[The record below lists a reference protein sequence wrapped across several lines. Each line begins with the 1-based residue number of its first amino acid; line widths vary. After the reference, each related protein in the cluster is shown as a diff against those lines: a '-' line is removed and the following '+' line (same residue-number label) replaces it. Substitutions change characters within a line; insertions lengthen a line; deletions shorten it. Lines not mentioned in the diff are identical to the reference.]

1 MPISQTSFDNI
12 KVGYISETDGYVQ
25 NVSLADAN
33 AYAEL
38 NPETEFIFIDG
49 DEKVRFLTI
58 NEVNALTPKNLL
70 RSDPCLTGDQPCG
83 PPKLKFFGG
92 GGVGASANPV
102 IDVNG
107 NLIAVDLVSGV
118 LDTLHHHR
126 FKFLIPVKM
135 VVVLFFKLSLK
146 MVLLLKLLLRIV
158 VKVIFHHHKQFH
170 NILLS

>member
-1 MPISQTSFDNI
+1 MPITPTSFDNI

-25 NVSLADAN
+25 NVSIADAN

-58 NEVNALTPKNLL
+58 SEVNALTPKNLL

-83 PPKLKFFGG
+83 PPTLKFFGG
-92 GGVGASANPV
+92 RGVGASANPV

-107 NLIAVDLVSGV
+107 NLIAVDLVSGGFGYQTPPQVQVIDPCNNGSGAV
-118 LDTLHHHR
+118 LQTILGTGDLTG
-126 FKFLIPVKM
+126 
-135 VVVLFFKLSLK
+135 VVVCAIPTILTTLPSSLS
-146 MVLLLKLLLRIV
+146 
-158 VKVIFHHHKQFH
+158 
-170 NILLS
+170 